1 MEEINDQ
8 EAKEVEEE
16 EEVKDEKVNVKTL
29 QVFYVAGV
37 QHHQMRTVIDEFELG
52 MELDL
57 EREPENPYDPNAIR
71 ITYNNVMCGY
81 VPKKFSASL
90 SAAIET
96 EANIECVI
104 TKLNKSSKPWEWC
117 QVEVR
122 EISD

>member
-1 MEEINDQ
+1 
-8 EAKEVEEE
+8 
-16 EEVKDEKVNVKTL
+16 
-29 QVFYVAGV
+29 
-37 QHHQMRTVIDEFELG
+37 
-52 MELDL
+52 
-57 EREPENPYDPNAIR
+57 
-71 ITYNNVMCGY
+71 MCGY